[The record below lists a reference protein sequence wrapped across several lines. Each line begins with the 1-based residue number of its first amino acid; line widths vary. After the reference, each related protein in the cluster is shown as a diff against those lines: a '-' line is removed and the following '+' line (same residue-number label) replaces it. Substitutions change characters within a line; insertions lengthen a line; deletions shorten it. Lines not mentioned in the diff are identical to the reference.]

1 MYPWYNSLSF
11 SSADVFQNSSVQQLT
26 CPPPVGGGGFATVR
40 WYHRTSSDDPQGTLI
55 DKSSSRYGGN
65 TLDTLSI
72 NNIVP
77 GDEGLYRCEY
87 TLTGGTSGQADV
99 GCVFVQGQS
108 VFIARSA

>member
-1 MYPWYNSLSF
+1 M
-11 SSADVFQNSSVQQLT
+11 QQLT
-26 CPPPVGGGGFATVR
+26 CPPPVGGGSFSSVM
-40 WYHRTSSDDPQGTLI
+40 WYHRTSSDDLQGTLI

-87 TLTGGTSGQADV
+87 TLTGGTSGRDDV

-108 VFIARSA
+108 VFITIGLLNIGNTLCI